1 MTDHLTMLKKFIL
14 PLFAS
19 LGLMMG
25 TTASADPRAVQLIK
39 NMYADI
45 LDDDLIGEDVETIR
59 YTPQLRSLIGQLEEI
74 GEKRQWEMCE
84 WSYDHKTVPGNDFD
98 TRLNQMKFSTL
109 PNGRVRAQGVNFG
122 ERFYRDFEIICTAN
136 NCKIND
142 IFDPTVTPNSYQQA
156 IRKIIKNKNC

>member
-1 MTDHLTMLKKFIL
+1 MLTKFIL
-14 PLFAS
+14 PIVFTT
-19 LGLMMG
+19 GLMLSA
-25 TTASADPRAVQLIK
+25 TASAETRAVQLIK

-59 YTPQLRSLIGQLEEI
+59 YTPQLRSLLDQLEEV
-74 GEKRQWEMCE
+74 GNQQQWEMCE

-98 TRLNQMKFSTL
+98 TTLSQMKFSTL

-122 ERFYRDFEIICTAN
+122 EYFYRDFEVQCTTN

-142 IFDPTVTPNSYQQA
+142 IFDPTSNPNSYQQS